1 MQRTPPRTQNQR
13 SQGDERGAYVHEIKY
28 HVSIQ
33 ETLYTKSSLID
44 RGANGGIAGS
54 DCRVVATTADPRR
67 VDIVGIAGNELPK
80 VPIGTVGLYVETNKG
95 PVIAIWHQYAMH
107 MTGPSI
113 HSSGQM
119 EHHKIQV
126 SDKSMKV
133 GGMQR
138 MRTPD
143 GYIMPLDVRNGL
155 VYLPMQPYT
164 DEECVTRFL
173 RL

>member
-13 SQGDERGAYVHEIKY
+13 PQGDERGAYVCEIKY
-28 HVSIQ
+28 SVSIQ
-33 ETLYTKSSLID
+33 ESSNTKSSLVD

-54 DCRVVATTADPRR
+54 DCRIIASTVDPRR

-80 VPIGTVGLYVETNKG
+80 VPIGTVGSYVETNKG

-107 MTGPSI
+107 MEGASI

-138 MRTPD
+138 IRTPD

-155 VYLPMQPYT
+155 VYLPMRPCA
-164 DEECVTRFL
+164 DEEYDTL
-173 RL
+173 PQI